1 LGRLPERSWSGFRKA
16 GFRSSVFPTD
26 RFAFPVRAEPASE
39 DEAILD
45 QAEQAREVRRA
56 LLKSPG
62 SEPPGEKPDEGRPIR
77 QAVKEQAEEVVTSV
91 EQEDEEGPVELLPE
105 ANAPAEAAR
114 QGEEGDL
121 EQPAAQAEPVGLEVP
136 SRQPPAP
143 VGPAGAEAL
152 SAQAVLQRAL
162 QAGASHIH
170 IDPGPEHWSLRMRVD
185 GVLHAMFPAAAGQL
199 DEAAPRLT
207 EQIRAL
213 AKMRESA
220 GRPQR
225 ARQAVELAGRS
236 VPLRVV
242 TTPTVF
248 GEKMVIQFPEVSGLV
263 PDLSEMGLEEPD
275 AARLAAC
282 LAQPNGMIL
291 CCGWPRSGTSALLL
305 AMASQLSRHGMSVA
319 TIERKAGVG
328 IEGLVQ
334 SRIDE
339 TGLGFAE
346 LLDGFL
352 DQDVEA
358 VMIESLRDPA
368 TAKRALAAAEEGVK
382 VLAGLG
388 APSPTQAIALL
399 VEMGLESW
407 PLSCALT
414 AVIAQSKARTLCPQC
429 KKPSDPDAEVLRR
442 LGLEPSDVDFETYEP
457 VGCTQCFG
465 TGYKG
470 QTGIFASVFREDKLA
485 ALVRAMADAGAVSL
499 ASGDWGGRTLLEAGL
514 AKVRAGAVS
523 LRELARVLSA

>member
-1 LGRLPERSWSGFRKA
+1 VAVVFSGRGRWRRRVGEGGQQDNVRATMAERLFTTYQVADLLGATPGAVVEWIQKGWLPIQRLPDGPVRISEKGLVQFLKACGVNIKEIMAKATEQDTQRRQRGQGRSDA
-16 GFRSSVFPTD
+16 APAAEEPD
-26 RFAFPVRAEPASE
+26 LAVRAEPASE

-388 APSPTQAIALL
+388 PASARPARPRRSPCWWRWDW
-399 VEMGLESW
+399 S
-407 PLSCALT
+407 
-414 AVIAQSKARTLCPQC
+414 
-429 KKPSDPDAEVLRR
+429 
-442 LGLEPSDVDFETYEP
+442 LGRFP
-457 VGCTQCFG
+457 VH
-465 TGYKG
+465 
-470 QTGIFASVFREDKLA
+470 
-485 ALVRAMADAGAVSL
+485 
-499 ASGDWGGRTLLEAGL
+499 
-514 AKVRAGAVS
+514 
-523 LRELARVLSA
+523 